1 MQTTNVKFK
10 KDKFATNNYKTIHH
24 SPRTCY
30 QLCRPFSHFF
40 FLDFPSDTSFS
51 FLASCHFRGLD
62 LQQQTYYL
70 KLLEEILLL
79 CLSLEFHL
87 RQQRRND
94 SKKFNLRNR
103 ERYSISHLTGRSHLT
118 CRCPAGT
125 TTPCRPPVKGA
136 EEGVEKN
143 TPAGEEAGEE
153 TEGVTNLRSSLR
165 KFRRFLLRR

>member
-118 CRCPAGT
+118 CRCPRAGWWAGW
-125 TTPCRPPVKGA
+125 PAACPPPGCRQSGW
-136 EEGVEKN
+136 
-143 TPAGEEAGEE
+143 TAG
-153 TEGVTNLRSSLR
+153 
-165 KFRRFLLRR
+165 